1 MSGAD
6 SQLTY
11 CGSSFEP
18 TFLFQVSSKW
28 APMLWIATMLGC
40 SNQLRFGMKKDD
52 GRTRSPPDGRLST
65 LREGRK
71 APSALSHL
79 PSRSEPSK
87 LSAPIFSESC
97 LLLTIFKDLERE
109 LGN

>member
-1 MSGAD
+1 
-6 SQLTY
+6 
-11 CGSSFEP
+11 
-18 TFLFQVSSKW
+18 
-28 APMLWIATMLGC
+28 MLGC